1 MSWLNTL
8 LGRAPGAGHA
18 SLVDFRLS
26 LSAEWAQQFPWLAWG
41 CVALLILVTVLFYRR
56 YQAVRSRS
64 VRFLLTTL
72 RAAALALV
80 LLLLAEPSLVMRVDR
95 QPRPWL
101 WLLFDGTQSMAIADD
116 LATTQRQQLNNVLDL
131 PASSTVPD
139 RQEYVK
145 SLLRRERD
153 PWIARLSERF
163 RLRAFIFDRNAGVR
177 PLQNEASSDT
187 ALTGQQ
193 LAEQL
198 TSNGEVTAIG
208 NALADLA
215 HRHTSQNLAGVVVVS
230 DFDQNS
236 GLPALTTVERL
247 HAPIYTV
254 GIGPEAAVDL
264 SIELTAPLLLKKS
277 EAASLTVTLKQTELE
292 GRTVNV
298 RLIGWPP
305 GHSEGPNTSRVLGE
319 RQVELS
325 GETMTINMPVTPEE
339 VGRWVFAA
347 EVDPQEGEVVRENN
361 VARREA
367 VVQDNFLRL
376 MFVEHEPTW
385 EWRFVKEVFHRDPL
399 VGQRG
404 FRTFLRSADPKVR
417 QSNELFLPSLVPPR
431 SEFFANDVIFLGD
444 VPGQSLSTRFG
455 ERVKEFVDM
464 FGGGLVVMAG
474 PNFGPGQLAH
484 TPLADLLPV
493 VVDPDARLRDERPFA
508 PRLTPEASHYDFMQL
523 GATPQEN
530 REAWSALNPLPWYQ
544 PVLRVR
550 DGATILLAH
559 PTDRCVDGRTP
570 QPLLVMRPYG
580 KGQVV
585 YLAFNEMWRLR
596 RKYGEKYY
604 RHFWAQMIYRL
615 GLSHTLGSQKRFVVR
630 TDRQSYQ
637 VDDSVL
643 VTVDAF
649 DEDYDPLTSDK
660 LPDRK
665 LVGHVSL
672 PARGAAGS
680 STAAGSNA
688 SRDQQPLSLA
698 QVRPGVYETRL
709 TALVEG
715 EHRIQIE
722 DPLAR
727 QPVEVTFQVT
737 PISVER
743 RTARRNVS
751 LQQQLAAQTGG
762 RSYDLITADRLPEE
776 IPAHGRSQS
785 SIEVI
790 PLGHNWI
797 VFLFLVCTLIVE
809 WLLRK
814 LINLA

>member
-1 MSWLNTL
+1 MSFWQPLFA
-8 LGRAPGAGHA
+8 RSSFDASS

-26 LSAEWAQQFPWLAWG
+26 LSAAWAEQYPWLVWVG
-41 CVALLILVTVLFYRR
+41 GIVLVALALLFYRR
-56 YQAVRSRS
+56 YQTVRSPAARWT
-64 VRFLLTTL
+64 LWIL
-72 RAAALALV
+72 RAIALV
-80 LLLLAEPSLVMRVDR
+80 IVFILLAEPSLVLRIDR
-95 QPRPWL
+95 QPKPWL
-101 WLLFDGTQSMAIADD
+101 WLLFDGTQSMAIEDD
-116 LATTQRQQLNNVLDL
+116 LSSAQRHQLASVLDS
-131 PASSTVPD
+131 PVTNSPMN
-139 RQEYVK
+139 RQAYIQA
-145 SLLRRERD
+145 LLRRERE
-153 PWIARLSERF
+153 PWLERLAERF
-163 RLRAFIFDRNAGVR
+163 RLRTFIFDRNAGVR
-177 PLQNEASSDT
+177 TLQKDGAGEQES
-187 ALTGQQ
+187 TGRE

-198 TSNGEVTAIG
+198 ATKGEVTALG

-215 HRHTSQNLAGVVVVS
+215 HRHTSQNLAGVVVAS

-236 GLPALTTVERL
+236 GVSALAVAERL
-247 HAPIYTV
+247 HAPIYTLGV
-254 GIGPEAAVDL
+254 GPEAAVDL
-264 SIELTAPLLLKKS
+264 SVELTAPLLLKKS
-277 EAASLTVTLKQTELE
+277 ETASLTVTLKQTELE

-298 RLIGWPP
+298 RLLGWPP
-305 GHSEGPNTSRVLGE
+305 GQTEGATTSRLLGE
-319 RQVELS
+319 RQVELAAES
-325 GETMTINMPVTPEE
+325 TTVTLPITPEE
-339 VGRWVFAA
+339 VGRWVFAV
-347 EVDPQEGEVVRENN
+347 EVEPQEGEVVRDNN
-361 VARREA
+361 TARREA

-385 EWRFVKEVFHRDPL
+385 EWRFIKEVFHRDPL

-444 VPGQSLSTRFG
+444 VPGPSLSSRFG

-464 FGGGLVVMAG
+464 FGGGLVVIAG
-474 PNFGPGQLAH
+474 PNFGPGQLSN

-493 VVDPDARLRDERPFA
+493 VADPDAKLRDDRPFA
-508 PRLTPEASHYDFMQL
+508 PRLTLDAAHYDFMQL
-523 GATPQEN
+523 GATEREN
-530 REAWSALNPLPWYQ
+530 REAWNALNPLPWYQ

-604 RHFWAQMIYRL
+604 RHFWAQLIYRL

-637 VDDSVL
+637 IDEPVL

-649 DEDYDPLTSDK
+649 DDDYDPLTSDK
-660 LPDRK
+660 LDDRK
-665 LVGHVSL
+665 LIGNLML
-672 PARGAAGS
+672 PAQGAAA
-680 STAAGSNA
+680 TAAPAANA
-688 SRDQQPLSLA
+688 TNREMQPLSLA
-698 QVRPGVYETRL
+698 QVRPGVFETRL

-715 EHRIQIE
+715 EHRIQVD
-722 DPLAR
+722 DPISR

-743 RTARRNVS
+743 RNAKRNVA
-751 LQQQLAAQTGG
+751 LQQQLASQTGG
-762 RSYDLITADRLPEE
+762 RAYDLLSADRMPTE

-790 PLGHNWI
+790 PLGHNWY
-797 VFLFLVCTLIVE
+797 VFGFLVLVLIAE